1 MTVINDLD
9 AALQTYPETNVQLSI
24 EEVEFPGDALNVNEE
39 GSFRVR
45 ITNNGPLNL
54 TDVTLK
60 IKGLNGGL
68 VKGGGAADFEF
79 RDELI
84 TEPIEK
90 VSGDGGSELV
100 SPLTQSKLRFKAPS
114 EASEDGDSQNLFKV
128 TLFNWNTNLDRI
140 LNGHTDPLDTV
151 KATFAAEVVES

>member
-1 MTVINDLD
+1 
-9 AALQTYPETNVQLSI
+9 
-24 EEVEFPGDALNVNEE
+24 
-39 GSFRVR
+39 
-45 ITNNGPLNL
+45 
-54 TDVTLK
+54 
-60 IKGLNGGL
+60 
-68 VKGGGAADFEF
+68 
-79 RDELI
+79 
-84 TEPIEK
+84 
-90 VSGDGGSELV
+90 V